1 MDTGWERG
9 LFWFWLTGTIAW
21 LGGIGLYIYLETVG
35 FSLHLTGKEWVP
47 YLLVWYLPPI
57 ITFGVF
63 IFVRSIGR
71 KLLDDGVKEWERD
84 DYENPGS
91 RFRRRG

>member
-1 MDTGWERG
+1 MDTSWERG
-9 LFWFWLTGTIAW
+9 LFWFWLFGAVAW
-21 LGGIGLYIYLETVG
+21 LGGIGFYIYLETVG

-47 YLLVWYLPPI
+47 YLLVWFLPPI
-57 ITFGVF
+57 LTFGVF
-63 IFVRSIGR
+63 IFVRSVGR

>member
-9 LFWFWLTGTIAW
+9 LFWFWFASAMAW
-21 LGGIGLYIYLETVG
+21 IGGIGFYIYLETVG
-35 FSLHLTGKEWVP
+35 FSVGMTTNDWRP
-47 YLLVWYLPPI
+47 YILVWFLPPI

-63 IFVRSIGR
+63 IFVRSVGR

-84 DYENPGS
+84 DYQNPAS